1 MNREH
6 CTLCVAV
13 YLDDVF
19 VYVCVCVFVCVQ
31 ALYGTL
37 VDLNDIAL
45 QLFMMGV
52 ELNEKINKIK
62 KNRMRREGVWWWCDR
77 GEEIPVDFVLCF
89 FFFFLPPSASQKK
102 RRRAG
107 ISFENISSPAFLP
120 SSSLHLLAPLLL
132 ALFLLSHRRSLFML
146 WTANQ
151 WAELFRGLNYAVILG
166 FCLLCPS
173 FFALTS
179 SGILSW

>member
-89 FFFFLPPSASQKK
+89 FFF
-102 RRRAG
+102 
-107 ISFENISSPAFLP
+107 SSPPPRLRKRDGELESHLKTFPRLP
-120 SSSLHLLAPLLL
+120 SFHLHPCTSSLH
-132 ALFLLSHRRSLFML
+132 FFS
-146 WTANQ
+146 
-151 WAELFRGLNYAVILG
+151 
-166 FCLLCPS
+166 PS
-173 FFALTS
+173 FFFPTAAPCLC
-179 SGILSW
+179 SGQQINGQSCFGGLIMWLF

>member
-1 MNREH
+1 MVVRQRRRDS
-6 CTLCVAV
+6 CGLCVV
-13 YLDDVF
+13 
-19 VYVCVCVFVCVQ
+19 
-31 ALYGTL
+31 
-37 VDLNDIAL
+37 
-45 QLFMMGV
+45 
-52 ELNEKINKIK
+52 
-62 KNRMRREGVWWWCDR
+62 
-77 GEEIPVDFVLCF
+77 F

-151 WAELFRGLNYAVILG
+151 WAELFRGLNYVVILG

-179 SGILSW
+179 SGILSWQETAHCRRGRKGKEARRGRKVRKRRKRVKQNMSEDTRS